1 MHADHVCMFFLFYTS
16 HCYFCG
22 LTVLNN
28 IKNDLEFSSMQNRG
42 HPDNMAG
49 IINRYIKVDIKL
61 YCVPNC
67 CFDNVKT

>member
-1 MHADHVCMFFLFYTS
+1 MHVFFVLHITLLFLWFD
-16 HCYFCG
+16 CIII
-22 LTVLNN
+22 TVLNN